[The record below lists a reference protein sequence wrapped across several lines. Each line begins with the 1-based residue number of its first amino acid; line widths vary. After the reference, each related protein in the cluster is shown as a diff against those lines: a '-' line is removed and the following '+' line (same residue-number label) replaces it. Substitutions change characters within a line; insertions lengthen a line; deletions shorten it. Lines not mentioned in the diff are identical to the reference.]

1 MNATALIHPT
11 ATPGEH
17 AFDLRG
23 HATDSYRAL
32 LRLER
37 TVSESALDVRT
48 RDLVKVRASMLNGCA
63 FCIDM
68 HTKDARAAGETEQRL
83 YALGAWHEAPF
94 FDARERAALALC
106 DALTQH
112 CGEPEVE
119 EARDIA
125 AEHLSGVELAGLI
138 FAIATINTWNRVV
151 VASGAV
157 AGAYQ
162 PQES

>member
-1 MNATALIHPT
+1 MNATALAHPT
-11 ATPGEH
+11 TPEEA

-23 HATDSYRAL
+23 HAADSYRAL

-37 TVSESALDVRT
+37 TVSDSALDGRT
-48 RDLVKVRASMLNGCA
+48 RELVKVRASMLNGCA

-68 HTKDARAAGETEQRL
+68 HTKDARAAGESEQRL
-83 YALGAWHEAPF
+83 YALGAWREAPF
-94 FDARERAALALC
+94 FDTRERAALALC

-112 CGEPEVE
+112 CGGPEVA
-119 EARDIA
+119 EAREVA
-125 AEHLSGVELAGLI
+125 AGHFSGDELAGLI

-157 AGAYQ
+157 AGSYE
-162 PQES
+162 PREL